1 MVGSQTV
8 LTPPSYFCPTYV
20 IGYIVSN
27 LRDKEAIDVLL
38 IVTSF
43 FRVLE
48 ALIFKMRLSEIL
60 TWEYQKLFTIE

>member
-8 LTPPSYFCPTYV
+8 LTPSSYFCPTYV
-20 IGYIVSN
+20 IGCIVSN

-38 IVTSF
+38 IVTSN